1 MNRDKS
7 KAIANPEKMFN
18 ESDLLFIN
26 DFVQEEI
33 KDIPPEKAENYKQHY
48 QKNGKVSQSAPQ
60 SAQDV
65 PQQIEQGVSSLLVDR
80 KSQLNLPEADF
91 RKGPVERNVNIR
103 RIRRSRKIYIDSKN
117 RDKLL
122 YPDASDM
129 KVSWG
134 RTFTN
139 VVSMRLNSME
149 FSNVAKVVNLNSN
162 KLYWINQED
171 EDLPDPYPVYKAEL
185 LTGSY
190 TFTALQSEAVTRTNL
205 IRRHNGERT
214 SDGLVAPYHVYNME
228 INEETDYVN
237 FASIVNKAV
246 PTNPITTVS
255 GDTLVIFQF
264 PSHGFE
270 DQERVHISGVRGVLG
285 GVRSVAFN
293 NAFTITK
300 INDDSFSFDLTSTF
314 SSDVTGGGALVE
326 AGKESPYKF
335 LFGTYSDTIAD
346 LIGFRLEDSSD
357 TIPITDPITS
367 VSIPVSNVIPGN
379 VTQIIAIDHG
389 LSPGDIIY
397 LNNFHVS
404 PSVYNNERHKGIFQ
418 IFTTPSPDIITI
430 RYYTQSITD
439 ISNAFIGSKLFRM
452 NFPGHG
458 FNKIVDIQQ
467 IASNVISITT
477 LFPHGLETGYSI
489 RIKNTN
495 SAPSV
500 DGYYRDIQVI
510 DLDTFTISNPLN
522 ILSPEILPLTI
533 TSPGF
538 RGSLLADLKFR
549 LYNVTKFGGFTED
562 ELNNKEFEI
571 RDTID
576 QDNFTFSGTYGY
588 STISESGGGSD
599 IRISSLLHGWNGNHD
614 NSPNGVLNQ
623 PVKLSG
629 DNYAFMCIKN
639 IVSDTV
645 SSNGPVKDIFAKL
658 FITSNPGIIIFNQF
672 DPSEI
677 EFINPIP
684 QLDELHFQI
693 RSPDNTITSFGGL
706 DYSFGLEIIEEIEI
720 DDSNQIFGSRVLL
733 D

>member
-1 MNRDKS
+1 MNRNKS
-7 KAIANPEKMFN
+7 KTIANPEKMFN
-18 ESDLLFIN
+18 KSDLLFIN

-33 KDIPPEKAENYKQHY
+33 QDIPAEKAENYRQHY
-48 QKNGKVSQSAPQ
+48 RSQSKQ
-60 SAQDV
+60 SSSKSV
-65 PQQIEQGVSSLLVDR
+65 PSNDPISSLIVDKR
-80 KSQLNLPEADF
+80 SQLNLPEADF
-91 RKGPVERNVNIR
+91 RKGPVERKVNVR
-103 RIRRSRKIYIDSKN
+103 RIRRSRKIYIDSKY

-171 EDLPDPYPVYKAEL
+171 EDLADPYPIYTAEL

-190 TFTALQSEAVTRTNL
+190 TFTALQTETVARTNL
-205 IRRHNGERT
+205 IKRHNGERT
-214 SDGLVAPYHVYNME
+214 SDGLIAPYHVYTME

-237 FASIVNKAV
+237 FASIVNKAA

-255 GDTLVIFQF
+255 GDTLAIFQF

-285 GVRSVAFN
+285 GVRSSAFN
-293 NAFTITK
+293 DVFVITK
-300 INDDSFSFDLTSTF
+300 INDDSFSFNLTNTF
-314 SSDVTGGGALVE
+314 SSDVNGGGALVE

-357 TIPITDPITS
+357 TIPVTDPITS
-367 VSIPVSNVIPGN
+367 VSIPVTGVILGN
-379 VTQIIAIDHG
+379 VTQIVAIDHG

-404 PSVYNNERHKGIFQ
+404 PSVYNNERYKGIFE

-430 RYYTQSITD
+430 RYFTESITD
-439 ISNAFIGSKLFRM
+439 ISNAFIGSKLFKM
-452 NFPGHG
+452 NYPGHG

-467 IASNVISITT
+467 VASNVVSITT

-495 SAPSV
+495 SAPAV

-522 ILSPEILPLTI
+522 IFTPLVLPLEI

-538 RGSLLADLKFR
+538 KGILLADLKFR

-562 ELNNKEFEI
+562 DLNNKEFEI

-576 QDNFTFSGTYGY
+576 ENTFTFSGTYGY
-588 STISESGGGSD
+588 STISEPGGGSG
-599 IRISSLLHGWNGNHD
+599 IRISSLLHGWEGNHD
-614 NSPNGVLNQ
+614 NSPNGVLNK

-629 DNYAFMCIKN
+629 DNYAFMCIPN
-639 IVSDTV
+639 ISSDTV

-672 DPSEI
+672 DPADI

-693 RSPDNTITSFGGL
+693 RSPDNEITSFGGL
-706 DYSFGLEIIEEIEI
+706 DYSFGLEIVEEIEI
-720 DDSNQIFGSRVLL
+720 DDSNEIFGSRIISN
-733 D
+733 